1 MKKLLLAAVIAGLS
15 GCALIDAYLMKYDPN
30 EYHIISDIRTMAN
43 LAKAKCGDPVESK
56 AQADALANKTTSF
69 VIYTQY
75 TPHNDLVKKSS
86 VELDKMAQGLKTQYE
101 KSDKVSPAFCKI
113 KFENVEKS
121 AETIQKVVGDK
132 PR

>member
-1 MKKLLLAAVIAGLS
+1 MKKLLLAVAVAGLS

-30 EYHIISDIRTMAN
+30 EYQIISDIRTMAN
-43 LAKAKCGDPVESK
+43 LAKSKCDNFAESK
-56 AQADALANKTTSF
+56 VQATALADKTTSF

-101 KSDKVSPAFCKI
+101 KSDKVSTAFCKI